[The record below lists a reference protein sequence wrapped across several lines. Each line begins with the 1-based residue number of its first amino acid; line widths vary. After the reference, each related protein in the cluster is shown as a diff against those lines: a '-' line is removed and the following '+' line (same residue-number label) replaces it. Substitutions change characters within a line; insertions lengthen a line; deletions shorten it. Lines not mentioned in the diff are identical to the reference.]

1 MGDGWMKRLL
11 ISAASLGTAGMGSAA
26 FAESFEDMCLRV
38 SQAWGTQGDVAGQC
52 ACLAGKAAGDSALDS
67 ELRSL
72 ANVYS
77 SDQEAYDAASDGAKA
92 ALDAC
97 SVNS

>member
-1 MGDGWMKRLL
+1 MRLMAVSL
-11 ISAASLGTAGMGSAA
+11 VAFGAMIAAPAAS
-26 FAESFEDMCLRV
+26 AESFEDMCMRV
-38 SQAWGTQGDVAGQC
+38 SDEWGTAGDVASQC
-52 ACLAGKAAGDSALDS
+52 SCLADKAAGDSSIDS

-72 ANVYS
+72 ADEYS
-77 SDQEAYDAASDGAKA
+77 SDADAYDAASDATKA

>member
-1 MGDGWMKRLL
+1 MKRLL
-11 ISAASLGTAGMGSAA
+11 IGAAAVAVAGVGSAA
-26 FAESFEDMCLRV
+26 LAESFEDMCLRV
-38 SQAWGTQGDVAGQC
+38 SGEWGTQGDVAGQC

-72 ANVYS
+72 ADANS
-77 SDQEAYDAASDGAKA
+77 SDQEAYDAASDGTKA

-97 SVNS
+97 SVDS

>member
-1 MGDGWMKRLL
+1 MRELAFG
-11 ISAASLGTAGMGSAA
+11 AAMLAATFIAGAA
-26 FAESFEDMCLRV
+26 RAESFEDMCVRV
-38 SQAWGTQGDVAGQC
+38 SKEWATQGDIASQC
-52 ACLAGKAAGDSALDS
+52 SCLAGKASGDSSIDG

-72 ANVYS
+72 ADAYS

>member
-1 MGDGWMKRLL
+1 MRKLVFGATALVVM
-11 ISAASLGTAGMGSAA
+11 SAAGGAL
-26 FAESFEDMCLRV
+26 AESFEDICLRV
-38 SQAWGTQGDVAGQC
+38 SDEWGTSGDVGAQC
-52 ACLAGKAAGDSALDS
+52 SCLADKTGSDPALDA

-72 ANVYS
+72 ADAHS

-97 SVNS
+97 SVDS

>member
-1 MGDGWMKRLL
+1 MKRLL
-11 ISAASLGTAGMGSAA
+11 ISAAVLAAAGLGSAA

-38 SQAWGTQGDVAGQC
+38 SEEWGTQGDVGAQC
-52 ACLAGKAAGDSALDS
+52 SCLAGKAAGDSSVDS

-72 ANVYS
+72 ADAYS
-77 SDQEAYDAASDGAKA
+77 SDQEAYDAASDGTKA

>member
-1 MGDGWMKRLL
+1 MRK
-11 ISAASLGTAGMGSAA
+11 ISAAVAA
-26 FAESFEDMCLRV
+26 FAFLGFAPSAGAESFEDICHRV
-38 SQAWGTQGDVAGQC
+38 SAEWGTQGDVGAQC
-52 ACLAGKAAGDSALDS
+52 ACLAGKAAVDAAVDS

-72 ANVYS
+72 ADSYS

>member
-1 MGDGWMKRLL
+1 VRKLL
-11 ISAASLGTAGMGSAA
+11 VAGAALASLGFATSAG
-26 FAESFEDMCLRV
+26 AESFEDMCHRV
-38 SQAWGTQGDVAGQC
+38 SAEWGTQGDVGAQC
-52 ACLAGKAAGDSALDS
+52 ACLADKAAADSAVDS

-72 ANVYS
+72 ADSYS
-77 SDQEAYDAASDGAKA
+77 SDQEAYDAASAGAKA

>member
-1 MGDGWMKRLL
+1 VRKFSVAAAML
-11 ISAASLGTAGMGSAA
+11 ASLGFASSAV
-26 FAESFEDMCLRV
+26 AESFEDICHRV
-38 SQAWGTQGDVAGQC
+38 SEEWGTQGDVGAQC
-52 ACLAGKAAGDSALDS
+52 ACLAGKAAADGAVDS

-72 ANVYS
+72 ADSYS
-77 SDQEAYDAASDGAKA
+77 SDAEAYEAASAGTKA